1 MTLWW
6 IGNILYL
13 FVVIPAL
20 VAILLTVLKPARHI
34 ETYAIDINDHVA
46 AFAPH
51 LQSLQELQKTRQ
63 LVKQVDSDLQRYIR
77 ALDALP

>member
-1 MTLWW
+1 MILWW
-6 IGNILYL
+6 IGNLLYL
-13 FVVIPAL
+13 FVVIPVL

-34 ETYAIDINDHVA
+34 ETYAIDIEERVG

-51 LQSLQELQKTRQ
+51 LQSLQELQTTRQ
-63 LVKQVDSDLQRYIR
+63 LVKQVDSGLQRYIR

>member
-13 FVVIPAL
+13 LVIIPVVVL
-20 VAILLTVLKPARHI
+20 ILFSVLKPARHI
-34 ETYAIDINDHVA
+34 ETYAIDITDHVA

-51 LQSLQELQKTRQ
+51 LGALQELQRTRQ
-63 LVKQVDSDLQRYIR
+63 LVKEVDSDLQRYIR